1 MILNKSILENVIKS
15 GNFSLSRVTEII
27 ERGYMAG
34 DYTEEDRLGLLA
46 LRDQYLNPT
55 SQTPELV
62 EVVRRI
68 EEKYAVLE
76 ARVAELEK
84 SKEEEPEPGEEGETY
99 EPWEPWDGISNKYQN
114 GAMVTHIGYVWVS
127 DYPGQNTWEPG
138 SLGTERIWVKVKE
151 I

>member
-1 MILNKSILENVIKS
+1 MAIMKSILENVIKS
-15 GNFSLSRVTEII
+15 GKFDLARATQLI
-27 ERGYMAG
+27 ESGYVAG
-34 DYTEEDRLGLLA
+34 EYTEEERTELLN

-68 EEKYAVLE
+68 EEKYAALE

-114 GAMVTHIGYVWVS
+114 GVMVTHIGYVWVS
-127 DYPGQNTWEPG
+127 DYPGQNVWEPG
-138 SLGTERIWVKVKE
+138 SLGTERIWVKVRE